1 VNVGPRRIL
10 VIAGPTASGK
20 SRLAIDVA
28 RAFRG
33 TVINAD
39 SMQVYRE
46 LRVLTAR
53 PDAAA
58 EAAVPHRLFGVLPA
72 AERCSV
78 GRWLR
83 MAALEIEAALADA
96 RLPIVV
102 GGTGLY
108 LKALL
113 EGLAPIPEIPAE
125 IVAQARTL
133 HARLGGPAFRDAV
146 AHLDPS
152 AAARIAPGD
161 EQRLVRAFSV
171 ARATGRPLSVW
182 QREGARTPV
191 VDAAFAIIAL
201 VPPRDVLYAAI
212 DERLDAMVRAGALD
226 EARRLAEANLDSGL
240 PAMKVLGVREFLGHV
255 RGEIGLDEALC
266 AARRRTRNYAKR
278 QITWLRHQLVG
289 ARVENAQYS
298 ESLWPEIFSFIRHFL
313 LTGHA

>member
-1 VNVGPRRIL
+1 MGSRRVL
-10 VIAGPTASGK
+10 VLAGPTASGK
-20 SRLAIDVA
+20 SRLAVEVA

-58 EAAVPHRLFGVLPA
+58 EATVPHRLFGVLPA
-72 AERCSV
+72 AERCSA

-83 MAALEIEAALADA
+83 MATVEIEAALADD
-96 RLPIVV
+96 RIPIVA

-113 EGLAPIPEIPAE
+113 EGLAPIPDVPPGV
-125 IVAQARTL
+125 VARARAL
-133 HARLGGPAFRDAV
+133 HARLGGAAFRDTLRR
-146 AHLDPS
+146 LDPV
-152 AAARIAPGD
+152 AAARIPPGD

-182 QREGARTPV
+182 QRDGVRTPAL
-191 VDAAFAIIAL
+191 DAAFAIIAMM
-201 VPPRDVLYAAI
+201 PPRDALYAAI
-212 DERLDAMVRAGALD
+212 DKRLNAMVRAGALD
-226 EARRLAEANLDSGL
+226 EVRRLAEANLDPGL

-255 RGEIGLDEALC
+255 RGEIGLEDALREAS
-266 AARRRTRNYAKR
+266 RRTRNYAKR

-289 ARVENAQYS
+289 ARIINAQYS
-298 ESLWPEIFSFIRHFL
+298 ESLEPEIFSFIRQFL
-313 LTGHA
+313 LTEHG

>member
-1 VNVGPRRIL
+1 MVKARVL

-53 PDAAA
+53 PDAEA
-58 EAAVPHRLFGVLPA
+58 EAAAPHRLFGVLPA
-72 AERCSV
+72 AERCSA

-83 MAALEIEAALADA
+83 MAEIEIEAALADG
-96 RLPIVV
+96 RLPIVA

-113 EGLAPIPEIPAE
+113 EGLAPIPEIPAGV
-125 IVAQARTL
+125 VAQARAL
-133 HARLGGPAFRDAV
+133 HARLGGPAFRDAL
-146 AHLDPS
+146 AHLDPA
-152 AAARIAPGD
+152 AAARIPPGD
-161 EQRLVRAFSV
+161 EARLVRAFSV

-182 QREGARTPV
+182 QRDGRPTPAL
-191 VDAAFAIIAL
+191 DAAFAIIAL

-212 DERLDAMVRAGALD
+212 DKRFDAMVRAGALD
-226 EARRLAEANLDSGL
+226 EVRRLAEANLDPGL
-240 PAMKVLGVREFLGHV
+240 PAMKVLGVREFLGHA
-255 RGEIGLDEALC
+255 RGEIGLDEAVS

-278 QITWLRHQLVG
+278 QITWLRHQLAG
-289 ARVENAQYS
+289 AHTINAQYS
-298 ESLWPEIFSFIRHFL
+298 ESLWPEIFSFIRQFL
-313 LTGHA
+313 LTGHG